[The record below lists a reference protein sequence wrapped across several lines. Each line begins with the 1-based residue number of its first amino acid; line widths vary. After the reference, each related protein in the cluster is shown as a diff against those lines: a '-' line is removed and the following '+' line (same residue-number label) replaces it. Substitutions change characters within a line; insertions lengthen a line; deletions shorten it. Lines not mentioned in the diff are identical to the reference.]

1 MNIFSKNLFFIIIII
16 GFFLLLV
23 EFISGLVLK
32 INITNESSDKVTQ
45 SNSSF
50 ELYADYEWYEEFLND
65 TKINPAPSYSYFP
78 YAMWNTKNWESKF
91 INIDSNGVR
100 NTINQDYKNSD
111 IYRIYMFG
119 GSTMEN
125 VEVPDKYTIASN
137 VSNILSRSDLSNI
150 YQFEVINFGSG
161 AYTSTQQLIRLI
173 YEAQRDFKDYGKP
186 NLVIFYDGVND
197 VFNGVYL
204 ERPGIHDA
212 YDRIKLRYDDI
223 NSFYILK
230 IRELLKQKSKAFQ
243 LISYLLNENDE
254 GRYFQNRDL
263 NYTKYAVES
272 TGIYRQNIS
281 AIKALGKAFN
291 FDSIFFLQP
300 QIFESKE
307 LSSYDLNILNQWN
320 KNNPRMAE
328 AYQIGYSE
336 FKKLVDNNL
345 MISLTDVFDG
355 SKKPIYK
362 DYCHVG
368 PYADLLVAKSISKY
382 IINNFEAYKP

>member
-1 MNIFSKNLFFIIIII
+1 MKTFSKNLFFIILII
-16 GFFLLLV
+16 GFFLLFIEL
-23 EFISGLVLK
+23 ISGLVLK
-32 INITNESSDKVTQ
+32 INTAGESSDKVIQ
-45 SNSSF
+45 SNSEF
-50 ELYADYEWYEEFLND
+50 QLYTDYDWYEEFLKD
-65 TKINPAPSYSYFP
+65 KKINPAPSYSYFP
-78 YAMWNTKNWESKF
+78 YAIWNTKNWESKF

-100 NTINQDYKNSD
+100 NTINHDSRNSD
-111 IYRIYMFG
+111 TYRIYMFG

-125 VEVPDKYTIASN
+125 VEVPDEYTIASN
-137 VSNILSRSDLSNI
+137 VSNLLSKSVLSDK

-223 NSFYILK
+223 NSFYLIK
-230 IRELLKQKSKAFQ
+230 IRELLRQKSKAFQ
-243 LISYLLNENDE
+243 LISYLLTGDE
-254 GRYFQNRDL
+254 ERYFQNRDF
-263 NYTKYAVES
+263 NYPKYALES
-272 TGIYRQNIS
+272 TNIYRQNIA

-300 QIFESKE
+300 QIFVSKE
-307 LSSYDLNILNQWN
+307 LSSYDLNILDRWN
-320 KNNPRMAE
+320 KNHPRMAE

-336 FKKLVDNNL
+336 FNKLVDNNL
-345 MISLTDVFDG
+345 MIGLTDVFDG

-368 PYADLLVAKSISKY
+368 PYADLLIAESISKY
-382 IINNFEAYKP
+382 IIDNFDAY